1 MDTLENKGF
10 IGSVHYSDEDQVF
23 YGKIEGVNDLVTFEG
38 ISVKELKES
47 FKEAIEDYIEL
58 CKELEKDRHK
68 SFKGSL
74 NIRIKPE
81 LHRKAFNKA
90 KVSNITLNQLI
101 SKAIEKEVTEQK
113 L

>member
-1 MDTLENKGF
+1 MDIIESNGF

-38 ISVKELKES
+38 TSVKELKEA
-47 FKEAIEDYIEL
+47 FKEAVEDYIEL
-58 CKELEKDRHK
+58 CEELEKDPHK

-81 LHRKAFNKA
+81 LHRKAFQTA

-101 SKAIEKEVTEQK
+101 SKAIEREVEEQE